1 MLHPETHIRIANIS
15 HGETATAKS
24 RQYRQMKDDQ
34 KAKAAREAAWSKPLP
49 FNRAPRGTFLGN
61 ARRTLLGWI

>member
-1 MLHPETHIRIANIS
+1 MMHPETHIRTAEIS
-15 HGETATAKS
+15 HRETERFNS
-24 RQYRQMKDDQ
+24 RQYRQMKADE

-61 ARRTLLGWI
+61 ARRHLLGWI

>member
-1 MLHPETHIRIANIS
+1 MLHPETHIRTASIS
-15 HGETATAKS
+15 HGELERFNA
-24 RQYRQMKDDQ
+24 RQHRQMKADQ
-34 KAKAAREAAWSKPLP
+34 KAKAAREAAWSKPLA

>member
-1 MLHPETHIRIANIS
+1 MLHPETHTGIARIS
-15 HGETATAKS
+15 HGEVERANS
-24 RQYRQMKDDQ
+24 RQYRQMKADQ

-49 FNRAPRGTFLGN
+49 FNQAPKGTFLGN